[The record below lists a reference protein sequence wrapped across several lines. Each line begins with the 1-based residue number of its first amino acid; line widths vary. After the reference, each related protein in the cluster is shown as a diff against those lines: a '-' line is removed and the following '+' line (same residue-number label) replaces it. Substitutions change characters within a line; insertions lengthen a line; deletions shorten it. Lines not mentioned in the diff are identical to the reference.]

1 MWSEDSIL
9 LLLEADDGR
18 SIKLEKI
25 FSILLKR
32 LIIRNKDSKKNN
44 HGKHFC

>member
-1 MWSEDSIL
+1 MWSEESIQ

-18 SIKLEKI
+18 STKLEKI
-25 FSILLKR
+25 FSILVKR
-32 LIIRNKDSKKNN
+32 LIIRNKDNKKNI